1 MFARTLPAM
10 LFSLVALGAAA
21 QTPAAVATPADPERR
36 PYAKPGILAALPDG
50 RRIHFNC
57 MGSGSPTVI
66 MTAGLGDWSAS
77 WRKVQPTVAR
87 STRVCTWDR
96 AGFGFSDGSTQ
107 VQLIANTVSDLEA
120 ALKSAAIAGPYLMV
134 GHSMGGL
141 ESVLFADRHPEAVA
155 GMVLVDP
162 SVPDQA
168 DRLGKAAPSM
178 AAAVKG
184 LRAPIL
190 AEMRD
195 CASGVQSGAIGVGT
209 PDPKGCLVYTGG
221 YPPETAAALAQRDT
235 EWLRWAA
242 KISLHERFDES
253 ARSLAR
259 PARNYGAMPLIVLTA
274 GKPFTP
280 PASMAPAT
288 AEAIR
293 AGWPAFSAE
302 FNRAHDDLA
311 ALSTRGSN
319 RMVADAGH
327 YIQYDRPD
335 LVIAAIEEVV
345 KASRDGARAMR

>member
-141 ESVLFADRHPEAVA
+141 ES
-155 GMVLVDP
+155 
-162 SVPDQA
+162 
-168 DRLGKAAPSM
+168 
-178 AAAVKG
+178 
-184 LRAPIL
+184 
-190 AEMRD
+190 
-195 CASGVQSGAIGVGT
+195 GAIGVGT

-221 YPPETAAALAQRDT
+221 YAPETAAALAQRDT